1 MPLINGSDVKMEF
14 KLLDK
19 YGKEVVIVKRI
30 NLHSY
35 SLKGIKDTPFNNL
48 IMFINPCEISEYK
61 KQFNL
66 FTQFEYDRKVCSKTK
81 FDYTVLDLLISANFN
96 LNKFNTGNLDEDNKI
111 DSIGK
116 HQLSMAIEFI
126 SKGLD
131 LNSPIEFHK

>member
-1 MPLINGSDVKMEF
+1 MPLTNGSDVKMEF

-35 SLKGIKDTPFNNL
+35 SLKGIKDTPFSNL
-48 IMFINPCEISEYK
+48 IMFINPCEIPEYK

-96 LNKFNTGNLDEDNKI
+96 LNKFNTGNLDEDDKS

>member
-1 MPLINGSDVKMEF
+1 MSLKNGSDVNMEF

-19 YGKEVVIVKRI
+19 HGKEVVIVKRL

-35 SLKGIKDTPFNNL
+35 SLKGIKGTPFSNL
-48 IMFINPCEISEYK
+48 IMCINPSELPEYK
-61 KQFNL
+61 KRFNL
-66 FTQFEYDRKVCSKTK
+66 FTQFEYDRKVCSETQ

-96 LNKFNTGNLDEDNKI
+96 LNKFNSGNLEEDNKS
-111 DSIGK
+111 DSIGN

>member
-1 MPLINGSDVKMEF
+1 MSLKNGSDVNMEF

-19 YGKEVVIVKRI
+19 RGKEVVIVKRL

-35 SLKGIKDTPFNNL
+35 SLKGIKGTPFSNL
-48 IMFINPCEISEYK
+48 IMCINPSELPEYK
-61 KQFNL
+61 KRFNL
-66 FTQFEYDRKVCSKTK
+66 FTQFEYDRKVCSETQ

-96 LNKFNTGNLDEDNKI
+96 LNKFNSGNLEEDNKS

>member
-1 MPLINGSDVKMEF
+1 MEF

-19 YGKEVVIVKRI
+19 YGKEVDIVKRI

-35 SLKGIKDTPFNNL
+35 SLKGIKDTPFSNL
-48 IMFINPCEISEYK
+48 IMFINPCEIPEYK

-66 FTQFEYDRKVCSKTK
+66 FTQFEYDRKVCSKSK
-81 FDYTVLDLLISANFN
+81 FDYTLLDLLISANFN
-96 LNKFNTGNLDEDNKI
+96 LNKFNSGNLEEDNKR

>member
-1 MPLINGSDVKMEF
+1 MSLKNGSDVNMEF

-19 YGKEVVIVKRI
+19 HGKEVVIVKRL

-35 SLKGIKDTPFNNL
+35 SLKGIKGTPFSNL
-48 IMFINPCEISEYK
+48 IMCINPSELPEYK
-61 KQFNL
+61 KRFNL
-66 FTQFEYDRKVCSKTK
+66 FTQFEYDRKVCSETQ

-96 LNKFNTGNLDEDNKI
+96 LNKFNSGNLEEDNKS

>member
-1 MPLINGSDVKMEF
+1 MEF

-19 YGKEVVIVKRI
+19 HGKEVAIVKRL

-35 SLKGIKDTPFNNL
+35 SLKGIKDTPFSNL
-48 IMFINPCEISEYK
+48 IMCINPSELSEYK
-61 KQFNL
+61 KRFNL

-81 FDYTVLDLLISANFN
+81 FDYTVVDLLISANFN
-96 LNKFNTGNLDEDNKI
+96 LNKFNSGNLEEDNKS

-116 HQLSMAIEFI
+116 NQLSMAIEFI

-131 LNSPIEFHK
+131 LNSPIEFNK

>member
-1 MPLINGSDVKMEF
+1 MEF

-35 SLKGIKDTPFNNL
+35 SLKGIKDTPFSNL
-48 IMFINPCEISEYK
+48 IMFINPCEIPEYK

-96 LNKFNTGNLDEDNKI
+96 LNKFNTGNLDEDDKS

>member
-1 MPLINGSDVKMEF
+1 MSLKNGSDVNMEF

-19 YGKEVVIVKRI
+19 HGKEVVIVKRL

-35 SLKGIKDTPFNNL
+35 SLKGIKGTPFSNL
-48 IMFINPCEISEYK
+48 IMCINPSELPEYK
-61 KQFNL
+61 KRFNL
-66 FTQFEYDRKVCSKTK
+66 FTQFEYDKKVCSETQ

-96 LNKFNTGNLDEDNKI
+96 LNKFNSGNLEEDNKS

>member
-1 MPLINGSDVKMEF
+1 MEF

-35 SLKGIKDTPFNNL
+35 SLKGIKDTPFSNL
-48 IMFINPCEISEYK
+48 R
-61 KQFNL
+61 FNL

-96 LNKFNTGNLDEDNKI
+96 LNKFNTGNLDEDDKS

>member
-1 MPLINGSDVKMEF
+1 MEF

-30 NLHSY
+30 NLHLY
-35 SLKGIKDTPFNNL
+35 SLKGIKDTPFSNL
-48 IMFINPCEISEYK
+48 IMFINPCEIPEYK

-66 FTQFEYDRKVCSKTK
+66 FTQFEYDRKVCSKSK
-81 FDYTVLDLLISANFN
+81 FDYTLLDLLISANFN
-96 LNKFNTGNLDEDNKI
+96 LNKFNSGNLEEDNKR

>member
-1 MPLINGSDVKMEF
+1 MSLINGSDVKMEF

-35 SLKGIKDTPFNNL
+35 SLKGIKDTPFSNL
-48 IMFINPCEISEYK
+48 IMFINPCEIPEYK

-66 FTQFEYDRKVCSKTK
+66 FTQFEYDRKVCSKSK
-81 FDYTVLDLLISANFN
+81 FDYTLLDLLISANFN
-96 LNKFNTGNLDEDNKI
+96 LNKFNSGNLEEDNKR

>member
-1 MPLINGSDVKMEF
+1 MEF

-35 SLKGIKDTPFNNL
+35 SLKGIKDTPFSNL
-48 IMFINPCEISEYK
+48 IMFINPCEIPEYK

-66 FTQFEYDRKVCSKTK
+66 FTQFEYDRKVCSKSK
-81 FDYTVLDLLISANFN
+81 FDYTLLDLLISANFN
-96 LNKFNTGNLDEDNKI
+96 LNKFNSGNLEEDNKR

>member
-35 SLKGIKDTPFNNL
+35 SLKGIKDTPFSNL
-48 IMFINPCEISEYK
+48 IMFINPCEIPEYK
-61 KQFNL
+61 KRFNL
-66 FTQFEYDRKVCSKTK
+66 FTQFEYDRKVCSKSK
-81 FDYTVLDLLISANFN
+81 FDYTLLDLLISANFN
-96 LNKFNTGNLDEDNKI
+96 LNKFNSGNLEEDNKR